1 MNLNEVGMAVK
12 TKQNRRMEKVGIIS
26 RCTVSCWEKLKLG
39 ISCNYQTSPLP
50 TRFPGTQMK
59 REKVKENFSG
69 SRFRFV
75 GKSPL
80 CNAIS
85 NSNFKSGELAK
96 LSAENINLKSKAVGE
111 L

>member
-26 RCTVSCWEKLKLG
+26 RCTASCREKLKLG

>member
-69 SRFRFV
+69 
-75 GKSPL
+75 KSPL